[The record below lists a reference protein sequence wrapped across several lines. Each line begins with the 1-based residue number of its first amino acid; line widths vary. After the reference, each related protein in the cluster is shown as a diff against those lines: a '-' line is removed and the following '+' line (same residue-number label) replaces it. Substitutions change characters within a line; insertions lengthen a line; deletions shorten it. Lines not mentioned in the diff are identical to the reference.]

1 MDGPSAPRASRA
13 MYLAVAGLA
22 PAVEGESPPA
32 DRWQA
37 FGREDNAASFSRFL
51 DRLSETENVK
61 KKSGFKAQISTWLT
75 QLAEYN
81 ALRGKAFAMAIE
93 ATSSCEDRVTL
104 ALNQMKSV
112 QLIHNAEKGE
122 YDNHLSGL
130 VSVGREM
137 FRQEKLEQIAREK
150 VKTMR
155 FVDEIEV
162 YLGYQNKLKKPLEL
176 TSVTEHMRFFDVS
189 YIIKSDL
196 QAAELQVKTAENSE
210 FRAWVLQWGPLRSVL
225 KRTEPE
231 RWEALSEKK
240 ISDYNDTYRTLSDRA
255 LKPARLVGNS
265 EAERTIGTSAM
276 DSAEKAFLDGLGP
289 MVDEMLASNLE
300 PGWSLAES
308 LKTS

>member
-1 MDGPSAPRASRA
+1 
-13 MYLAVAGLA
+13 
-22 PAVEGESPPA
+22 
-32 DRWQA
+32 
-37 FGREDNAASFSRFL
+37 
-51 DRLSETENVK
+51 
-61 KKSGFKAQISTWLT
+61 
-75 QLAEYN
+75 
-81 ALRGKAFAMAIE
+81 MATE

-112 QLIHNAEKGE
+112 QLIHNVEKGE

-189 YIIKSDL
+189 YITKSDL

-240 ISDYNDTYRTLSDRA
+240 ISDYDDTYRTLSDRA

-265 EAERTIGTSAM
+265 EAERTIGASAM

-289 MVDEMLASNLE
+289 LVDEMLASHLE
-300 PGWSLAES
+300 PRWSLAES
-308 LKTS
+308 PKTS